1 MGYGGAMSKQCYRHL
16 SIDERETL
24 SLGLAQGQSLR
35 TMARVLGRVPST
47 VSRESARNARDHP
60 YRA

>member
-1 MGYGGAMSKQCYRHL
+1 MRTNSYTHL

-24 SLGLAQGQSLR
+24 SVGLAQGQSLR

-60 YRA
+60 YWACTAQ